1 MRRLDG
7 WRFAVPAV
15 CVVTGLLFAVSR
27 NASDGYDLRGG
38 RTTELSG
45 VVREAESDVSGAQQR
60 LAGLR
65 AEVDRLSLAQAGS
78 DQRVS
83 EARGRADRLGAR
95 VGLSP
100 LIGPGVAV
108 RLTDAPRGP
117 DGRYPKDVDPDSLVV
132 HQADVQSVLNALW
145 AGGAEAISVADQRLV
160 STSAVRCIGNTLLLH
175 GRTYSPPY
183 VIQAIGDTERMSAAL
198 DAEPGVRLFRQYAQ
212 VYGLG
217 YRVSASEAIGVPG
230 YTGPLRLDKA
240 QEVPR

>member
-15 CVVTGLLFAVSR
+15 CLVAGLLFAVSR
-27 NASDGYDLRGG
+27 NAADGYDLRGG

-45 VVREAESDVSGAQQR
+45 VVREAESQVGQAQAR
-60 LAGLR
+60 LGGLR
-65 AEVDRLSLAQAGS
+65 AELERLGAAQEGS

-83 EARGRADRLGAR
+83 DARKAADRLGAR

-100 LIGPGVAV
+100 LRGPGLSVS
-108 RLTDAPRGP
+108 LTDAPRGP
-117 DGRYPKDVDPDSLVV
+117 DGRYPQDADPDSLVV
-132 HQADVQSVLNALW
+132 HQVDVQSVLNALW
-145 AGGAEAISVADQRLV
+145 AGGAEAVSVADQRLV

-183 VIQAIGDTERMSAAL
+183 VIRAIGDTDRMSAAL
-198 DAEPGVRLFRQYAQ
+198 DAEPGVRVFRQYAQ

-217 YRVSASEAIGVPG
+217 YRVTADEAIKVPG
-230 YTGPLRLDKA
+230 YSGSLRLDKA